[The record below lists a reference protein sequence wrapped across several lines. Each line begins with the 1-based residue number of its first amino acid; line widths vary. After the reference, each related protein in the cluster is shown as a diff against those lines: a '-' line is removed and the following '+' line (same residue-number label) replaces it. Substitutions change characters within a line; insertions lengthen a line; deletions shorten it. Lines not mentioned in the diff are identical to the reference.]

1 MRAGWGRAVAAML
14 ALPPAVACSGVEVTQ
29 IGPKRVSRADDCNVE
44 VFFSSPPSFPV
55 MDIASGRA
63 TCQVLSGRTACM
75 EELRKAACRAGAH
88 AMYGFSEAVRAD
100 YNYVSAT
107 FGVHDAIVT
116 HRPIRDTPAKAPTSP
131 APASPAPAGDGPA
144 CDPICS
150 PGFACREGQCLPQCN
165 PPCEAGEICSRKR
178 ICEPTAQGAQLP
190 SPVPPPPTSAK
201 MGRPPNAPPPAA
213 NPELAPSWPP
223 SGPPPPP
230 SEPQVV
236 KRRGRDLRSPLPPA
250 QFPGE

>member
-1 MRAGWGRAVAAML
+1 MGGRAIAVTL
-14 ALPPAVACSGVEVTQ
+14 ALLLAAACSGVEVTQ
-29 IGPKRVSRADDCNVE
+29 IGPKRVSRADDCDVE

-63 TCQVLSGRTACM
+63 MCQVLSGRTACM

-88 AMYGFSEAVRAD
+88 AMYGFAETVRAD

-116 HRPIRDTPAKAPTSP
+116 HRPIRETPAK

-178 ICEPTAQGAQLP
+178 ICESTAQGVQPPAP
-190 SPVPPPPTSAK
+190 IPPPPTSAR
-201 MGRPPNAPPPAA
+201 MGRPPNAPPPTA
-213 NPELAPSWPP
+213 NPELTPSWPP
-223 SGPPPPP
+223 SGPAPPR

-236 KRRGRDLRSPLPPA
+236 KKRGRNMRPPA
-250 QFPGE
+250 EPAPFAGE